1 MAESLSTIPEGI
13 RYYFGQEAYLRRA
26 VEQTAMTVFD
36 GWSYEEITT
45 PTVDYYTLFER
56 GMGASEAQRAFR
68 FTDSDG
74 RMLALRGDVTSGIA
88 RAAATLMAARE
99 RPLRFCY
106 AAPVFHQR
114 PASHAEWRRE
124 STQIGCELI
133 GRDGI
138 AADLEVVAIASEIL
152 TTLGLEGRYVITLNQ
167 LGIFNGIVETLNL
180 DPGLREEMRQ
190 LVDVR
195 NETDLKRFFIANAS
209 GADYE
214 MLVRL
219 VQLSGKGEVFAE
231 ARALRPNEQ
240 SLAALD
246 RLETFWRIIE
256 ALGLTDHFELDLGDV
271 SRLDYYTGLVFK
283 IYVTGAGVR
292 VGSGGRYDRLT
303 GNFGKPEPAVGFV
316 LELDP
321 LAETLAA
328 GNGWKLPAIEVA
340 KAAHSISGDDSI
352 NVFREALNLRKQSER
367 VRVSFKVR

>member
-1 MAESLSTIPEGI
+1 MGESLSTIPEGI
-13 RYYFGQEAYLRRA
+13 RYYFGSEAYLRRTL
-26 VEQTAMTVFD
+26 EQTAMAAFH

-74 RMLALRGDVTSGIA
+74 RMLALRRDVTSGIA
-88 RAAATLMAARE
+88 RAAATLMAERE

-133 GRDGI
+133 GREGI

-152 TTLGLEGRYVITLNQ
+152 TTLGLQDRYVITLNH
-167 LGIFNGIVETLNL
+167 LGIFNGIADTLDL
-180 DPGLREEMRQ
+180 DASLREEMRQ

-195 NETDLKRFFIANAS
+195 SQTDLGKFLATKTS
-209 GADYE
+209 SSDLE
-214 MLVRL
+214 SV
-219 VQLSGKGEVFAE
+219 VQLLQLTGKTEVFQE
-231 ARALRPNEQ
+231 ARSLRLNQ
-240 SLAALD
+240 RSLTALD
-246 RLETFWRIIE
+246 QLQTLWRTIE
-256 ALGLTDHFELDLGDV
+256 SLGLKDRFELDLGDV

-283 IYVTGAGVR
+283 IYVSGAGVR
-292 VGSGGRYDRLT
+292 VGGGGRYDRLT
-303 GNFGKPEPAVGFV
+303 GNFGKAEPAVGFV

-321 LAETLAA
+321 LAEAIGS
-328 GNGWKLPAIEVA
+328 GNGWKLPATESPKPA
-340 KAAHSISGDDSI
+340 RSIGGEDPGSL
-352 NVFREALNLRKQSER
+352 FREALNLRGRAER
-367 VRVSFKVR
+367 VRIDIA

>member
-13 RYYFGQEAYLRRA
+13 RYYFGQEAHMRRA
-26 VEQTAMTVFD
+26 LEQTAMSVFD
-36 GWSYEEITT
+36 GWSYEEIAT
-45 PTVDYYTLFER
+45 PTVDYYSLFER

-74 RMLALRGDVTSGIA
+74 RMLALRRDVTSGIA
-88 RAAATLMAARE
+88 RAAATLMANRE

-133 GRDGI
+133 GRNGI

-152 TTLGLEGRYVITLNQ
+152 STLGLDGRYVITLNQ
-167 LGIFNGIVETLNL
+167 LGIFNGIAESLNL
-180 DPGLREEMRQ
+180 DEGASEEMRQ

-195 NETDLKRFFIANAS
+195 NETDLKKFLLAKSAA
-209 GADYE
+209 ADCE
-214 MLVRL
+214 TLVRL
-219 VQLSGKGEVFAE
+219 VQLSGKGEVFDE
-231 ARALRPNEQ
+231 ARTLRANEQ
-240 SLAALD
+240 SLAALN
-246 RLETFWRIIE
+246 RLESLWKTIE
-256 ALGLTDHFELDLGDV
+256 ALGLSEHFELDLGDV
-271 SRLDYYTGLVFK
+271 SRLDYYTGLTFK

-321 LAETLAA
+321 LAETLGA
-328 GNGWKLPAIEVA
+328 GNGWKLPAVEVA
-340 KAAHSISGDDSI
+340 SPARSIGGDDSLVI
-352 NVFREALNLRKQSER
+352 FREALKLRSQAER
-367 VRVSFKVR
+367 VSIDPQ